1 MELTL
6 TLHST
11 KDLKNLESILY
22 GQAYSKFNDLK
33 LIVFEFES
41 KKKYTFEIINL
52 GNGYIVKDQDY
63 YVFSCTEEE
72 DMFN

>member
-22 GQAYSKFNDLK
+22 GQAYSDFKDLK

-41 KKKYTFEIINL
+41 KKKYTYETINL
-52 GNGYIVKDQDY
+52 GNGYIVKDKDY
-63 YVFSCTEEE
+63 YVFSCTDEQA
-72 DMFN
+72 MFN